1 MKGCEKMAYETK
13 VLLQSQAEYA
23 LAIRDKKMYQYV
35 SKLANVE
42 GMSLKPY
49 DEAVKEFDENNEDA

>member
-1 MKGCEKMAYETK
+1 MAYETK

-42 GMSLKPY
+42 GISLKPY
-49 DEAVKEFDENNEDA
+49 DEAVKEFDENNKDA